1 MPAEPNEPRVVTS
14 DVQAILRRVIHPDDP
29 DYGEAVQQFAERAN
43 TSTRTVYRV
52 LSGSAGTSTSPPS
65 ILLDLA
71 DRLVIAAG
79 RHLWECD
86 VLLPGGGVVPY
97 LEAPCD

>member
-1 MPAEPNEPRVVTS
+1 VVTS
-14 DVQAILRRVIHPDDP
+14 DVQGILRRVIHPDDP
-29 DYGEAVQQFAERAN
+29 DYGEAVAQFAERAE

-52 LSGSAGTSTSPPS
+52 LSGTAGVSTDPPS
-65 ILLDLA
+65 LLLDLA

-86 VLLPGGGVVPY
+86 VVLPDGSVVPY
-97 LEAPCD
+97 LDAPY